1 MVSESFPAS
10 PSEISAARH
19 FALAAAEH
27 LGCCPADLGLVVSEL
42 ATNACVHARSP
53 FMVTVERHDACGGCG
68 EGLGDDPGRGGQIS
82 LGRPGLFVRH
92 RLRRANAPTLGVTHP
107 PQREGRA
114 LRIETLRCTVSAAP
128 ILSVHERW

>member
-1 MVSESFPAS
+1 
-10 PSEISAARH
+10 
-19 FALAAAEH
+19 

-92 RLRRANAPTLGVTHP
+92 RLRRANAPTWASRIHP
-107 PQREGRA
+107 NEKGAPLESKRCVAQFRQRP
-114 LRIETLRCTVSAAP
+114 S
-128 ILSVHERW
+128 

>member
-27 LGCCPADLGLVVSEL
+27 LGCCPADLDLVVSEL

-53 FMVTVERHDACGGCG
+53 FTVTVQRHGA
-68 EGLGDDPGRGGQIS
+68 GLLIEVADDDPAPVTVQPLSWGPSGRGMHIVAAVAKDWGMS
-82 LGRPGLFVRH
+82 PGE
-92 RLRRANAPTLGVTHP
+92 AGK
-107 PQREGRA
+107 
-114 LRIETLRCTVSAAP
+114 
-128 ILSVHERW
+128 SVWAVLDCS